1 MISLN
6 PWFWCSLRLPN
17 RVAGVLSILL
27 PPVAIFD
34 QIQFSTHYK
43 QWIVGTPRNVTYL
56 SLVRYDINPRV
67 LDMFKISVAN
77 CPPRIHRQ
85 AGWQRLKSNCVGFQ
99 FWDTENL
106 RSLQFRHDRTGSG
119 FQCAFWW
126 LLHVSWPWRILKP
139 WVKSVGTE
147 NGLVYYTDHPSTCWH
162 LLATSHHIDRIVHI
176 VHDALVA
183 IYLSTEDVVLNFG
196 FYPHLNG
203 WNARDSQSVLH
214 WLPDGCQPNQLCWW
228 IWMNLG
234 GCPKNSDKLRLLS
247 LLTLAT
253 PHYPH
258 SQTGGLAKC
267 WVQI

>member
-1 MISLN
+1 MIRLN

-99 FWDTENL
+99 FWDAENL

-126 LLHVSWPWRILKP
+126 LLHVSWPWRIMKP

-162 LLATSHHIDRIVHI
+162 LLATSHQYSPYRGIVHIVHI

-183 IYLSTEDVVLNFG
+183 IYPFHGRCSAEFWFLSPFEWLKCRSF
-196 FYPHLNG
+196 
-203 WNARDSQSVLH
+203 SVLH
-214 WLPDGCQPNQLCWW
+214 WLYPMDVSLINSVGEFGW
-228 IWMNLG
+228 IWG
-234 GCPKNSDKLRLLS
+234 VVPKIVINCDS
-247 LLTLAT
+247 
-253 PHYPH
+253 
-258 SQTGGLAKC
+258 
-267 WVQI
+267 